1 MGEGDGA
8 WAGRARGGCGVTFS
22 EPVSNGRFEG
32 EDGKA
37 GKVLKGLGENNFGW
51 AVTGEK
57 GRIPAGGRLEGFVTI
72 TTPDLPDGRG

>member
-32 EDGKA
+32 WDEKA
-37 GKVLKGLGENNFGW
+37 GKVMKELGENNFAR
-51 AVTGEK
+51 AVTGEN
-57 GRIPAGGRLEGFVTI
+57 G
-72 TTPDLPDGRG
+72 